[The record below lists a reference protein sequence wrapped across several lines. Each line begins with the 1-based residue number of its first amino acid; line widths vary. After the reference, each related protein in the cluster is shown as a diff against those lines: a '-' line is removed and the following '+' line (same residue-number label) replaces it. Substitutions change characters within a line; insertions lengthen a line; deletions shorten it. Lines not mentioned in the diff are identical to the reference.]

1 MHTIAPRSSAGIRLI
16 LLLGKRDTPA
26 DGVQDYCEYLAEA
39 LRRREIQTDI
49 DRVDW
54 HSEGWVRALQK
65 LSDQGAKWNGAW
77 VILQYTALS
86 WSRRGF
92 PLGALAVLRSLRRQ
106 KLRCA
111 VVFHESRRQGGAKLA
126 AHVRGAFQ
134 DWMIRQIYNEVD
146 VAIFADPL
154 GRIEWL
160 PPGRNH
166 AVFIPI
172 GANLPAPP
180 WTAMALN
187 SQQPGTDTVA
197 IYCLSDPPNLHNEL
211 RDISTAIRVA
221 AAGRKLHV
229 VFLGRGTAEAQ
240 DEITDAFEGTSAVI
254 SNLGIQDAKAVRDTL
269 MSSDVMLCVRG
280 EMNPTRGSAIAGI
293 TCGLPIIGYGASEK
307 AFPISEAGV
316 RLVAYRDSDALGTNL
331 VEVLGD
337 SRLRG
342 QLGAASRAAHEK
354 FFSWDTIAD
363 RMIQALSDSH
373 EPA

>member
-1 MHTIAPRSSAGIRLI
+1 MHTIAPSSSAGIRLI

-26 DGVQDYCEYLAEA
+26 DGVQDYSEYLAEA

-49 DRVDW
+49 ARVDW
-54 HSEGWVRALQK
+54 HSEGWVRAVQK

-92 PLGALAVLRSLRRQ
+92 PLGALAVLRNLRRQ

-111 VVFHESRRQGGAKLA
+111 AVFHEFRRQGGAKWA
-126 AHVRGAFQ
+126 GHVRGAVQ
-134 DWMIRQIYNEVD
+134 DWVVRQIYSHVD
-146 VAIFADPL
+146 TAIFADPL
-154 GRIEWL
+154 DRIEWL

-180 WTAMALN
+180 WTAKVLN
-187 SQQPGTDTVA
+187 SQQSGTDTVA
-197 IYCLSDPPNLHNEL
+197 IYCLSDPPNLDNEL
-211 RDISTAIRVA
+211 RDISKAIRVA
-221 AAGRKLHV
+221 AAGRRLRV

-240 DEITDAFEGTSAVI
+240 DEITRAFEGTSAVI
-254 SNLGIQDAKAVRDTL
+254 SNLGIKDAKAVRDTL

-293 TCGLPIIGYGASEK
+293 VCGLPIVGYGTSEK

-316 RLVAYRDSDALGTNL
+316 RLVPYRDSDALGTNL

>member
-1 MHTIAPRSSAGIRLI
+1 MHTIAPTSSAGIRLI

-26 DGVQDYCEYLAEA
+26 DGVQDYSEYLAEA

-49 DRVDW
+49 ARVDW
-54 HSEGWVRALQK
+54 HSEGWVRAVQK

-92 PLGALAVLRSLRRQ
+92 PLGALAVLRNLRRQ

-111 VVFHESRRQGGAKLA
+111 AVFHEFRRQGGAKWA
-126 AHVRGAFQ
+126 GHVRGAVQ
-134 DWMIRQIYNEVD
+134 DWVVRQIYSHVD
-146 VAIFADPL
+146 TAIFADPL
-154 GRIEWL
+154 DRIEWL

-180 WTAMALN
+180 WTAKVLN
-187 SQQPGTDTVA
+187 SQQSGTDTVA
-197 IYCLSDPPNLHNEL
+197 IYCLSDPPNLDNEL
-211 RDISTAIRVA
+211 RDISKAIRVA
-221 AAGRKLHV
+221 AAGRRLRV

-240 DEITDAFEGTSAVI
+240 DEITRAFEGTSAVI
-254 SNLGIQDAKAVRDTL
+254 SNLGIKDAKAVRDTL

-293 TCGLPIIGYGASEK
+293 VCGLPIVGYGTSEK

-316 RLVAYRDSDALGTNL
+316 RLVPYRDSDALGTNL
-331 VEVLGD
+331 AEVLGD

-363 RMIQALSDSH
+363 RMIQALGDSH

>member
-1 MHTIAPRSSAGIRLI
+1 MRLI

-49 DRVDW
+49 ARVDW
-54 HSEGWVRALQK
+54 DSEGWIRSLQK
-65 LSDQGAKWNGAW
+65 LRAQGAKWNGAW

-92 PLGALAVLRSLRRQ
+92 PLGALAVLRNLRRQ

-111 VVFHESRRQGGAKLA
+111 VVFHESHRQGGAKWA
-126 AHVRGAFQ
+126 GQVRGAFQ
-134 DWMIRQIYNEVD
+134 DWVIRQIYSEVD
-146 VAIFADPL
+146 LAIFADPL
-154 GRIEWL
+154 DRIGWL
-160 PPGRNH
+160 PTDRNH

-172 GANLPAPP
+172 GANLPAPQ
-180 WTAMALN
+180 WTAKVPNTQRAE
-187 SQQPGTDTVA
+187 TDTVA

-211 RDISTAIRVA
+211 RDISKAIRVA
-221 AAGRKLHV
+221 AAGRKIRV
-229 VFLGRGTAEAQ
+229 VFLGRGTADAQ
-240 DEITDAFEGTSAVI
+240 DEITRAFDGTSAEI
-254 SNLGIQDAKAVRDTL
+254 SNLGMQDAKAVRDTL
-269 MSSDVMLCVRG
+269 VSSDVMLCVRG

-293 TCGLPIIGYGASEK
+293 TCGLPIVGYGTSEK

-316 RLVAYRDSDALGTNL
+316 RLVPYRDSDALGTNL

-337 SRLRG
+337 SRLRE

-363 RMIQALSDSH
+363 RMMQALSDSH
-373 EPA
+373 EPT

>member
-1 MHTIAPRSSAGIRLI
+1 MHTIAPTSSAGIRLI

-39 LRRREIQTDI
+39 LRRREIQTGI
-49 DRVDW
+49 ARVDW

-111 VVFHESRRQGGAKLA
+111 VVFHESRRQGGAKLP

-134 DWMIRQIYNEVD
+134 DWVIRQIYNEVD

-154 GRIEWL
+154 RRIEWL

-172 GANLPAPP
+172 GANLPAPL
-180 WTAMALN
+180 WMAKVLN
-187 SQQPGTDTVA
+187 SQQSGTDTVA
-197 IYCLSDPPNLHNEL
+197 VYCLSDPPNLHNEL
-211 RDISTAIRVA
+211 RDISKAIRVA

-240 DEITDAFEGTSAVI
+240 DEIARAFEGTSAMI

-293 TCGLPIIGYGASEK
+293 VCGLPIVGYGTSEK

-316 RLVAYRDSDALGTNL
+316 RLVPYRDSDALGTNL